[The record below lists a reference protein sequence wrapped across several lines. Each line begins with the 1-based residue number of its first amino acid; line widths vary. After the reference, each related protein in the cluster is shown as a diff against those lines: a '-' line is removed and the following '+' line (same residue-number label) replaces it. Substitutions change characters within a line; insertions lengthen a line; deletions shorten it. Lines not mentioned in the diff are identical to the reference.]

1 MVFDRLLAR
10 ALATIVRRGTLRVT
24 TETGQVLRAGDGGQP
39 EVAVRLLGEGATRTL
54 VLDPELAL
62 GELFMDGRLLV
73 EEGTLMEFLQLL
85 LQDSHAERSKLP
97 IPTTATLRS
106 IAWRL
111 AGRNDA
117 RLSKANVAH
126 HYDLSSTLYDLFL
139 DRHRQYSCAYFEH
152 GDEPL
157 DDAQRA
163 KQRHIA
169 AKLFVQPGNSVLEI
183 GSGWGGLAVY
193 LARHAGAGRVRGITL
208 SEEQLAASR
217 RLAVRE
223 GLAARV
229 AFELEDYRATAGTF
243 DRIVS
248 VGMFEHVGPKDYPA
262 FFESCARLM
271 AEDGVMLLHTIG
283 RTGEPGYT
291 NPWIRKYIFPGGHLP
306 TMTEMM
312 PAIERS
318 GLMVTDVEVLRLHYA
333 ETLKAWRERF
343 MARRDEAMRLYDE
356 RFCRMWEF
364 YLSLCEA
371 AFRWEDVVVFQI
383 QLGRRNDVL
392 PITRD
397 YIGERE
403 AALRAS
409 ELAAMPVAA
418 E

>member
-1 MVFDRLLAR
+1 MVFDRLLAK
-10 ALATIVRRGTLRVT
+10 ALAAFVQRGSLEVT
-24 TETGQVLRAGDGGQP
+24 AETGEVHRAGDGTAP
-39 EVAVRLLGEGATRTL
+39 RVAVRLVGEGATRAL
-54 VLDPELAL
+54 VIDPELTL
-62 GELFMDGRLLV
+62 GELYMDGRLV
-73 EEGTLMEFLQLL
+73 IEEGTLMEFLQLL
-85 LQDSHAERSKLP
+85 LQDSRAERSKLP
-97 IPTTATLRS
+97 IPTIAKLRS
-106 IAWRL
+106 LAWRL

-117 RLSKANVAH
+117 RLARANVAH
-126 HYDLSSTLYDLFL
+126 HYDLSGRLYDLFL

-152 GDEPL
+152 EGQAL

-169 AKLFVQPGNSVLEI
+169 AKLAIRPGDDVLEI
-183 GSGWGGLAVY
+183 GSGWGGLAMY
-193 LARHAGAGRVRGITL
+193 LARYAGAERVRGITL
-208 SEEQLAASR
+208 SAEQLAASR
-217 RLAVRE
+217 RSAAE
-223 GLAARV
+223 AGLSDRV
-229 AFELEDYRATAGTF
+229 AFEMEDYRATQGRF

-248 VGMFEHVGPKDYPA
+248 VGMFEHVGPKDYGA
-262 FFESCARLM
+262 YFEAAARLL

-306 TMTEMM
+306 TLAEVM

-318 GLMVTDVEVLRLHYA
+318 GLMVTDIEVLRLHYA

-343 MARRDEAMRLYDE
+343 LARRDEALALYDE

-364 YLSLCEA
+364 YLALSEA

-383 QLGRRNDVL
+383 QLAKRNDVL

-397 YIGERE
+397 YIARNEE
-403 AALRAS
+403 MLRRA
-409 ELAAMPVAA
+409 EETRLQVAA